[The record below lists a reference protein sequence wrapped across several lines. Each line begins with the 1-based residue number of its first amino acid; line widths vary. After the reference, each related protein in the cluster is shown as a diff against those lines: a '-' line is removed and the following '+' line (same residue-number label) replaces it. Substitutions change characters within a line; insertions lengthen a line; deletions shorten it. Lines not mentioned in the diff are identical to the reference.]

1 MEIGESKNVALTQI
15 FSNAIW
21 PQFASFLSSA
31 SGLSA
36 EELRAHPETEH
47 LRQTV
52 YEEMRG
58 LSVVR
63 IKIYDLEGTAIF
75 STEETQI
82 GEDQSK
88 DDGFLTALNGGVIS
102 ELTHRDTMN
111 TFDSQIENRDVI
123 SSYIPIRH
131 GDSGVVGVFEVYDDV
146 TPLLVKISTAQRN
159 IAVGVVVI
167 LTLLYGIL
175 FFLVRRADNLIKQ
188 QFVEQQQSEEEIKK
202 AYNREENVNE
212 FFHFTLLNLIEYVN
226 RGTEKAELLT
236 YLKQIK
242 QQFDDLKYWIPKN

>member
-1 MEIGESKNVALTQI
+1 VNNHIKPEERQDAKKKPFHLLRYFTITSLIAFVLVAVSLVTFYRQVAVNDLMEIGESKNVALTQI

-52 YEEMRG
+52 FEEMRG

-63 IKIYDLEGTAIF
+63 IKIYDLQGIAIF
-75 STEETQI
+75 STEESQI

-88 DDGFLTALNGGVIS
+88 DDGFLTALKGGVIS

-131 GDSGVVGVFEVYDDV
+131 GDSGVVGLFEVYDDV
-146 TPLLVKISTAQRN
+146 TPLLITH
-159 IAVGVVVI
+159 
-167 LTLLYGIL
+167 LT
-175 FFLVRRADNLIKQ
+175 
-188 QFVEQQQSEEEIKK
+188 QF
-202 AYNREENVNE
+202 
-212 FFHFTLLNLIEYVN
+212 
-226 RGTEKAELLT
+226 
-236 YLKQIK
+236 
-242 QQFDDLKYWIPKN
+242 